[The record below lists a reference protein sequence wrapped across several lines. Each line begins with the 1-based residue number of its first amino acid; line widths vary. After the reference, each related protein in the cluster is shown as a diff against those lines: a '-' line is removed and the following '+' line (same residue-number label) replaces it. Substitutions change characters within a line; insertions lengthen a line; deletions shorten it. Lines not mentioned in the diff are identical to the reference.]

1 MIKAKDRRLHLINI
15 IVLGF
20 LNPSP
25 TPEGVQQVELP
36 FQYTVEEEA
45 TPSQPTIKEEEE
57 EVEVSDSKD
66 DFEVF
71 NRPQSPEVPTGGFNH
86 LPPAQVSQS

>member
-1 MIKAKDRRLHLINI
+1 MIKAKDHRLHLINI
-15 IVLGF
+15 IVPGF
-20 LNPSP
+20 LDPSP

-36 FQYTVEEEA
+36 FQYTVEEEV

-71 NRPQSPEVPTGGFNH
+71 NQPNPQKFQLVVSNI
-86 LPPAQVSQS
+86 LPQPK